1 MIFKSFS
8 HISRHAALAK
18 SIWVSSGNTPQPAF
32 FAKTNHLAARQQ
44 QQQQPRSNSTVP
56 VIHNGYSTLCSSS
69 SFTTLSPLATLDD
82 DKRRDA
88 ILAESTGSA
97 GSYLIHNHQHSL
109 SAKGLVP
116 NSFNT
121 RRRRFSTSSLD
132 SDKAKQLPNRR
143 RRYSVSRADLHNHIS
158 NLQHQ
163 KSKAPKTP
171 PSTPVV
177 GPVNASNQLVEA
189 EIDLLQL
196 HPPPPPE
203 QEHEQNGSYR
213 PDPALGSI
221 PQIEPSPQL
230 EIQSLTSA
238 SPTSSLR
245 SSNSTQTSLDVVA
258 DYKDTQAIL
267 LDQLAQSILSTSIP
281 SVIASY
287 HLLKSH
293 NVQITAETCEKIVS
307 FLSANIL
314 ADQPAQNL
322 NNILSVYM
330 DFVSTT
336 QHPTNKIYSA
346 VICSLLTL
354 ADHTKTKESNLAYYR
369 ITKRHP
375 KTALHSVLASLNN
388 GDSSAS
394 LQKAAL
400 DIFEASNS
408 VKPQKYSA
416 DLYQSILQAVIS
428 TPRLSLLYPITRMME
443 INGCT
448 LNAEIFVLLI
458 QGFGKHGDIK
468 AAVETY
474 KHYKSL
480 AGSLVDRKEFEIY
493 AALIGAYFDTANSKD
508 GLTFFAK
515 VLDNASE
522 PADLSPVVSEIV
534 QAYCRTGDYK
544 SAFAWIKRIDNN
556 LALPPV
562 PSSALEVLLSAS
574 ADAADVTISEA
585 VFDLIPS
592 KEFARSDFVTLCVKS
607 NETELLQSCIDE
619 SRVAGGVWD
628 LSTVMLAVKYLI
640 SIGDIQLAL
649 LTFQIQGS
657 KYIEHLAESNLDHS
671 GHIVDALNSIV
682 RELQVSNNLNV
693 STAMTLMDSDFFDAQ
708 VFSNDGGIACIRTI
722 WEAQANG
729 SLPDFD
735 SHSIVNLVNTHLQW
749 IQVSGANNSLGGLS
763 IPTPLLDEL
772 RPNFAALVH
781 HLIAISPVIDS
792 TFRNEVSLAL
802 DVLGDYE
809 TASAW
814 AAFSDRPVSS
824 APITWDQQ
832 ASDHIISTS
841 KVSLSNALVAFDQAV
856 ANGDLLAPETF
867 VVLIEAAHDEQSIKH
882 IYKTALSTL
891 PNPSEHPDALDAW
904 IPIHQTAVKSAHIAH
919 SVASAAYDHLLRLGA
934 FPDANGYAQLIL
946 GAPTTSSTQEA
957 SDALYLFNEA
967 RDNVSVNTFLYN
979 VVLSKLAK
987 ARQLSE
993 ATACFNDMDATKT
1006 RKNAVT
1012 YATMINA
1019 SCRAGDEASART
1031 FFRAMEAQPDY
1042 IPKIAPFNIMLH
1054 FYVHVKRDRAAALRL
1069 YNKMRT
1075 LVKPSAHTYKLVIEA
1090 YGTISPIDINSADK
1104 VLLQIIADGGIV
1116 NSKHHAALLFA
1127 RGVCMKSEQDAEDF
1141 YYALIHNSQV
1151 RPDKHIFQA
1160 LLESHVVNKQ
1170 VRSTANVL
1178 KDMVTYGIEM
1188 DAPMAN
1194 ILIRGWAPVNLDKAR
1209 GLFDHMVQEG
1219 VAEPSTFESII
1230 LAYLYYGDVASA
1242 YDVLNLMAAQLYPEP
1257 ALAKLQALIEAH
1269 SVTKVTEDYL
1279 LGSIVSHTDHSA
1291 PAFMIPERP
1300 QASLQY

>member
-32 FAKTNHLAARQQ
+32 FAKPTHLARQQQQQ
-44 QQQQPRSNSTVP
+44 QQQQPRSSNSALTG
-56 VIHNGYSTLCSSS
+56 IHNGYSSLCSSS
-69 SFTTLSPLATLDD
+69 SFATHED

-88 ILAESTGSA
+88 ILAESTGS

-116 NSFNT
+116 HSFT

-132 SDKAKQLPNRR
+132 LDKTKPPPNRR
-143 RRYSVSRADLHNHIS
+143 RRYSVSRADLHNHLA
-158 NLQHQ
+158 NLHHHQ
-163 KSKAPKTP
+163 KSTAPKTP
-171 PSTPVV
+171 PSSPVV

-196 HPPPPPE
+196 VDPP
-203 QEHEQNGSYR
+203 HNGSHR
-213 PDPALGSI
+213 PDPALGSM

-230 EIQSLTSA
+230 ETQSLTSA

-245 SSNSTQTSLDVVA
+245 SDSTQTSLDVA
-258 DYKDTQAIL
+258 DYPKDTQTIL
-267 LDQLAQSILSTSIP
+267 LDQLAQSILSSSIP

-293 NVQITAETCEKIVS
+293 NIQITAQTCEKIVS

-314 ADQPAQNL
+314 NDQPAQNL
-322 NNILSVYM
+322 NTILSIYM
-330 DFVSTT
+330 DFVST

-346 VICSLLTL
+346 VISSLLTL
-354 ADHTKTKESNLAYYR
+354 ADHSKTKESSLAYYR

-375 KTALHSVLASLNN
+375 KTALSSILASLNN

-394 LQKAAL
+394 LQTAAL

-408 VKPQKYSA
+408 VKSQKYSA

-428 TPRLSLLYPITRMME
+428 TSRLSLLYPITRMLE

-448 LNAEIFVLLI
+448 LTPDIFILLI
-458 QGFGKHGDIK
+458 QGFGKHGDMK

-474 KHYKSL
+474 KHYKAL

-493 AALIGAYFDTANSKD
+493 AALIGAYFDSANPKN

-515 VLDNASE
+515 VQDNAPE
-522 PADLSPVVSEIV
+522 PAALSPVISEIV
-534 QAYCRTGDYK
+534 QAYCRIGDYR

-556 LALPPV
+556 PALPPV
-562 PSSALEVLLSAS
+562 PSRALEVLLSAS
-574 ADAADVTISEA
+574 SDAGDVTISEA
-585 VFDLIPS
+585 VFDLIPC
-592 KEFARSDFVTLCVKS
+592 KEFARSDFVALCVKS
-607 NETELLQSCIDE
+607 NEADLLRTCINE
-619 SRVAGGVWD
+619 SRVAGGAWD

-640 SIGDIQLAL
+640 SIGDVQLAL
-649 LTFQIQGS
+649 LTFQVQGS
-657 KYIEHLAESNLDHS
+657 KYIEHLTEANLDHS
-671 GHIVDALNSIV
+671 GHILDALNSVV
-682 RELQVSNNLNV
+682 RELQASNNLNV

-722 WEAQANG
+722 WEARASG
-729 SLPDFD
+729 SLPALD
-735 SHSIVNLVNTHLQW
+735 SHSIINLINTHLQW

-781 HLIAISPVIDS
+781 QLIAICPTIDS
-792 TFRNEVSLAL
+792 TLRIEVSLAL
-802 DVLGDYE
+802 EVLGDHE

-814 AAFSDRPVSS
+814 SSFCDRPVSS
-824 APITWDQQ
+824 APITWNQQ
-832 ASDHIISTS
+832 ASDHVISTS
-841 KVSLSNALVAFDQAV
+841 KVSLSNAMDALEEAV
-856 ANGDLLAPETF
+856 SNGDLLNPQAF
-867 VVLIEAAHDEQSIKH
+867 ICLIEAAQDELSVKH
-882 IYKTALSTL
+882 VYKTALSAL
-891 PNPSEHPDALDAW
+891 PNPSEHPEALDAW
-904 IPIHQTAVKSAHIAH
+904 ITIHQAAVKSAHIAY

-946 GAPTTSSTQEA
+946 GAPASSSTQA
-957 SDALYLFNEA
+957 VADALYLFNEA
-967 RDNVSVNTFLYN
+967 RENAAVNTFLYN

-987 ARQLSE
+987 ARQLQD
-993 ATACFNDMDATKT
+993 AVACFNDMDATKT
-1006 RKNAVT
+1006 KKNAVT

-1019 SCRAGDEASART
+1019 SCRAGDEASAT
-1031 FFRAMEAQPDY
+1031 AIFRSMEAQPDY
-1042 IPKIAPFNIMLH
+1042 IPKIAPFNIMLQ

-1075 LVKPSAHTYKLVIEA
+1075 LVKPSTHTYKLVIEA
-1090 YGTISPIDINSADK
+1090 YGTIAPIDINAADK

-1127 RGVCMKSEQDAEDF
+1127 RGVCMKSEQDAQDF

-1151 RPDKHIFQA
+1151 RPDKHIFRA
-1160 LLESHVVNKQ
+1160 LLESHVVNKK
-1170 VRSTANVL
+1170 VRSTAHVL
-1178 KDMVTYGIEM
+1178 KDMVNYGIDM

-1194 ILIRGWAPVNLDKAR
+1194 ILIRGWAPVNLEKAR

-1242 YDVLNLMAAQLYPEP
+1242 YVVLNLMAAQLYPEP
-1257 ALAKLQALIEAH
+1257 ALAKLQALIEANAAA
-1269 SVTKVTEDYL
+1269 KVTEDYL
-1279 LGSIVSHTDHSA
+1279 LGSIVTHTDAHIG
-1291 PAFMIPERP
+1291 PTFMIPDRP
-1300 QASLQY
+1300 QASLQF